1 MSANS
6 DPLGQHDPAQAP
18 MGTGPEPES
27 LWTDWSRSFGLQVP
41 ILNAPMGGVAGGVL
55 AAAVS
60 KAGGLGM
67 VGVGSAGTVEFLR
80 EQTSVPSLAGIR
92 FGVGLLAWAV
102 QNDPGLLDAAICAG
116 PSLISVSFGNEWWWV
131 DRVHDAGIA
140 TATQVY
146 DVDSAR
152 EAYEAGVDILVA
164 RGSEGGGHGIH
175 RVSTLVLLQGVMD
188 AVPATVL
195 AAGGIASARG
205 LAAVLAAGA
214 SGVWLGTPFLACPES
229 LATDAVRALVLKA
242 RGEDTV
248 QTRIFDIALGYPW
261 PPRFDERVLRNDVT
275 DRWCHRED
283 ELARDPQAR
292 IAVAGFVELGGP
304 ATAVVDAGQG
314 VGLVTDVR
322 PAAAVIGEMAS
333 GAAALLAAWA
343 LRHQPGCSHRNG
355 A

>member
-1 MSANS
+1 MIANS

-67 VGVGSAGTVEFLR
+67 GGVGSAGAVEFLR
-80 EQTSVPSLAGIR
+80 EPTPVPSLAGNPFR
-92 FGVGLLAWAV
+92 LGLLAWAV

-175 RVSTLVLLQGVMD
+175 RVSTLVLLQDVMD
-188 AVPATVL
+188 AVPAT
-195 AAGGIASARG
+195 
-205 LAAVLAAGA
+205 VLAAGA

-229 LATDAVRALVLKA
+229 LATDAVRALVVKA

-248 QTRIFDIALGYPW
+248 HTRIFDIALGYPW
-261 PPRFDERVLRNDVT
+261 PPRFDERVLRNDFT

-283 ELARDPQAR
+283 ELVRDPQAP
-292 IAVAGFVELGGP
+292 IAVAGSVELGGP
-304 ATAVVDAGQG
+304 AAAVVDAGQG
-314 VGLVTDVR
+314 VGLGTDVR
-322 PAAAVIGEMAS
+322 PAAAVIGELAS

-343 LRHQPGCSHRNG
+343 QRTGRPVSTG
-355 A
+355 AE